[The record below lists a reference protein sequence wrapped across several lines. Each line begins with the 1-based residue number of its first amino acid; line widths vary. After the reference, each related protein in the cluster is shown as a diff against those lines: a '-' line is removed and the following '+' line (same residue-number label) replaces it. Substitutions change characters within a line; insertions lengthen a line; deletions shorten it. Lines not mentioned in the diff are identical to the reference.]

1 MEEILEER
9 ASTMNYSQMLTAALA
24 WAGPVFG
31 AAITPRQATRD
42 SCPGYT
48 ATNVVNTATS
58 LTADLSLA
66 GIACNVY
73 GNDVQDLKLLVNY
86 DSGNCSIF
94 VFGKYI
100 LI

>member
-1 MEEILEER
+1 
-9 ASTMNYSQMLTAALA
+9 
-24 WAGPVFG
+24 
-31 AAITPRQATRD
+31 
-42 SCPGYT
+42 
-48 ATNVVNTATS
+48 

-94 VFGKYI
+94 VFGQIYTRVKDFNTIATAEKDFNTTVTENKI
-100 LI
+100 LIP